1 MSLGEFELIG
11 RYFSGHDKSD
21 AVSLGVGDD
30 CALLNVPQGS
40 ELAITTDTQIE
51 GIHFFKNTDPFLLG
65 YKSLLVNLSD
75 LASMGAKP
83 IAFTLS
89 LSLPMADENFLK
101 GFSKGLFSLA
111 DKHSLPLIGGNT
123 TKGQLSIT
131 ISAYGL
137 VEHGRAMRRDNAK
150 DGDDIYVTGT
160 LGLPGFA
167 VALGYNE
174 IAMDKSVFN
183 ECYTKSMLIED
194 RCAFARE
201 LSRYS
206 KCAIDISDGLIGD
219 LKHILDASKVGASI
233 NLEDIP
239 LPCEF
244 AKYNL
249 KEKVY
254 DLALYGG
261 CDYELLF
268 TASKCFRHNIEDI
281 AQKFCTKVTRI
292 GSISK
297 NSKLQ
302 IINHGIM
309 CNQNLKPFE
318 HF

>member
-11 RYFSGHDKSD
+11 KYFSGHDKSD
-21 AVSLGVGDD
+21 AVTLGIGDD
-30 CALLNVPQGS
+30 CALLRVPHGS

-89 LSLPMADENFLK
+89 LSLPHADENFLK
-101 GFSKGLFSLA
+101 GFSQGLFSLA
-111 DKHSLPLIGGNT
+111 NKHSLPLIGGNT

-131 ISAYGL
+131 ISAYGC
-137 VEHGRAMRRDNAK
+137 VEQSRAMRRDRALV
-150 DGDDIYVTGT
+150 GDDIYVTGT

-174 IAMDKSVFN
+174 IAMDKSVFD
-183 ECYTKSMLIED
+183 ECYKKSMLIED
-194 RCAFARE
+194 RCAFAYE

-206 KCAIDISDGLIGD
+206 KCAIDISDGLVGD
-219 LKHILDASKVGASI
+219 LKHILDASNVGAMI

-249 KEKVY
+249 NEKVY

-268 TASKCFRHNIEDI
+268 TSSESFRQNIKEL

-292 GSISK
+292 GTITK
-297 NSKLQ
+297 NSNLQ
-302 IINHGIM
+302 ILKHGIM